1 MTYRRVQKM
10 REMRDYRCALNEAN
24 NLNSVLLWS
33 SNLVRSSDKVNLN
46 STVNKFDNQKKRP
59 LEANEIRKQL
69 KRLSKIDIISSRVCR
84 RSSKWTPLVS
94 KTSSDMTVVHK
105 IKSKN
110 WGRWSSS
117 TSWPTLRTWKSLKTL
132 ITQAMSIRRAK
143 SVRMGFKNGLM
154 KQSMRVNGIT
164 TKPMAKASFGA
175 QMVTLMKETGEM
187 IKQMASDTLSRR
199 MERSDT

>member
-1 MTYRRVQKM
+1 M
-10 REMRDYRCALNEAN
+10 
-24 NLNSVLLWS
+24 
-33 SNLVRSSDKVNLN
+33 
-46 STVNKFDNQKKRP
+46 
-59 LEANEIRKQL
+59 
-69 KRLSKIDIISSRVCR
+69 
-84 RSSKWTPLVS
+84 
-94 KTSSDMTVVHK
+94 
-105 IKSKN
+105 
-110 WGRWSSS
+110 
-117 TSWPTLRTWKSLKTL
+117 LRTWKSLKTL

-143 SVRMGFKNGLM
+143 SVHMGFKNGLM